1 VIFERNNKKLNSSAF
16 EMQTKIVDNEAAV
29 IETLCQEIE
38 RLANS
43 AIEANSVF
51 RVGLSGEF
59 RLRCIIDG
67 SRSLF

>member
-1 VIFERNNKKLNSSAF
+1 
-16 EMQTKIVDNEAAV
+16 MQTKIVENEAAV

-38 RLANS
+38 RLANA
-43 AIEANSVF
+43 AIGASSIF

-59 RLRCIIDG
+59 YLQCFFG